1 MMKSKEATLALALSL
16 ASLLPQAV
24 GAQTPDTKNAP
35 AAAPASADAQTAD
48 AERQARRAK
57 LIKEGQMIIG
67 PAKIPFGDVAA
78 IDLPAGFA
86 FIKDKTAAQV
96 LEKSGGVPQGLFGLI
111 YPLLPPTAK
120 DGEDFM
126 LICSFDDMGYVNDDD
141 AGKLDA
147 GGLLQSYKEGQAEEN
162 DRRKEEG
169 LAPFYVGGWAEEP
182 RYVKDK
188 HQVVWALTI
197 KDEDTANAPVV
208 TINYNTR
215 VLGRKGVL
223 MLNLVTAPDYLNQN
237 KVQTAKLLDRTAFVA
252 GNKYE
257 EYQPG
262 KDKSS
267 GLGLAGLILGGGA
280 LAAAAKLGV
289 LGGAWKWI
297 LGMIL
302 VGKKFIILI
311 VVAIGAA
318 ISKFFKRG
326 PKDGESS
333 S

>member
-24 GAQTPDTKNAP
+24 VAQTPDTKQSAP
-35 AAAPASADAQTAD
+35 APSSTDKPATD
-48 AERQARRAK
+48 AEREARRDQ
-57 LIKEGQMIIG
+57 LIKEGQLIKG

-78 IDLPAGFA
+78 IDLPANYA
-86 FIKDKTAAQV
+86 FVKEKTAAQY
-96 LEKSGGVPQGLFGLI
+96 LEKSGGVPTGLFGII
-111 YPLLPPTAK
+111 YPLLPSTAK
-120 DGEDFM
+120 DDEYFQ

-147 GGLLQSYKEGQAEEN
+147 DGLLKSYKEGQAEEN
-162 DRRKEEG
+162 EHRKEER
-169 LAPFYVGGWAEEP
+169 LAPFYVGGWAEPP
-182 RYVKDK
+182 RYEKAK
-188 HQVVWALTI
+188 HQVVWAITI
-197 KDEDTANAPVV
+197 KDEDTANSPVV

-223 MLNLVTAPDYLNQN
+223 MLNLVTSPDYLNQN
-237 KVQTAKLLDRTAFVA
+237 KVQTAKLLDKTAFVA

-311 VVAIGAA
+311 VVAAGAA

-326 PKDGESS
+326 KKDGDTPS
-333 S
+333 